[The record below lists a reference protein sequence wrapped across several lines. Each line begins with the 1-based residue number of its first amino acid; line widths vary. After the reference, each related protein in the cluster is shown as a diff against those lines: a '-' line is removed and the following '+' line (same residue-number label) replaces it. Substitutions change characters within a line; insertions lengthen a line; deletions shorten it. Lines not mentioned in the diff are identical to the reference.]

1 MRCTCDCATSR
12 KRSPRPVAGKLS
24 RLVVPGRSPPKGIEV
39 DVSKARVREVDRS
52 NNPGVLP
59 TIHTMFRAYPAQ
71 SSLVVSLTFLSGMAE
86 AVGVVALLPLLG
98 LAMGDEADVPLLDTL
113 LTNGLER
120 IGLAPTLEVLLM
132 LIVAGITVKGLLKIV
147 AMRQAGYAAAR
158 VGRDLRLGLIR
169 ALMQARWGYFTS
181 QPVGR
186 LANAVSSE
194 AQRAS
199 SVFTKSCDLLARL
212 IQVMVYLTLAFV
224 VSWQVALVTLG
235 LGAVMISSLHFL
247 VRMTRQAGLRQT
259 QVLRSL
265 ISRLSDGLYAIKPLK
280 AMGKEGNLQPLLEE
294 EVEELNHAQ
303 ERQVISKATLENAH
317 EPVVTLFVSIIIY
330 VLLSGL
336 GVPFSEVLF
345 IAFLFYRTTTYVAT
359 LQKGVQAFVE
369 MESAYWSIRTA
380 IVEAEQATERLGGDT
395 DISLRKQIEFR
406 DVSFGYDERPVLDS
420 ASFSVPAR
428 AMTAFIGPS
437 GSGKTTIADLT
448 AALYVPV
455 TGAIF
460 VDDVDLARADVRAW
474 RQQIGYVPQD
484 MTLFHDSVFV
494 NVGMGDAHVTR
505 DDVEEA
511 LRDAGAWEFVSTL
524 PDGMDTLV
532 GEHGM
537 RFSGGQRQRLAIA
550 RALVRKPQLLILDE
564 ATTALD
570 PATEQAILA
579 TLSTLKTRVTMVAI
593 SHQAG
598 IVDAADHVIRLE
610 PGARGAV
617 LHEDMPGRIDR

>member
-1 MRCTCDCATSR
+1 MGRR
-12 KRSPRPVAGKLS
+12 
-24 RLVVPGRSPPKGIEV
+24 GRSSFRGSEV
-39 DVSKARVREVDRS
+39 DVGRASAHELDVGGSK
-52 NNPGVLP
+52 GVLP
-59 TIHTMFRAYPAQ
+59 TVLALFRAYPAQ
-71 SSLVVSLTFLSGMAE
+71 SALVVGLTFLSGMAE

-98 LAMGDEADVPLLDTL
+98 LAMGEDADVPVLDAL
-113 LTNGLER
+113 LTDGLER
-120 IGLAPTLEVLLM
+120 VGLAPTIEILLG
-132 LIVAGITVKGLLKIV
+132 LIVAGITVKALLRVV

-169 ALMQARWGYFTS
+169 ALMRARWGYFTS

-212 IQVMVYLTLAFV
+212 IQVSVYLTLAFV
-224 VSWQVALVTLG
+224 VSWQVAIVTLL
-235 LGAVMISSLHFL
+235 LGAVMVSSLHFL
-247 VRMTRQAGLRQT
+247 VRMTRRAGLRQT

-317 EPVVTLFVSIIIY
+317 EPVVTLFVAIIIY
-330 VLLSGL
+330 VLLSVL

-359 LQKGVQAFVE
+359 LQKGVQAFFE
-369 MESAYWSIRTA
+369 MESAYWSIRAA
-380 IVEAEQATERLGGDT
+380 IEEAEHATERVGGQT
-395 DISLRKQIEFR
+395 DVVLQEGIEFSG
-406 DVSFGYDERPVLDS
+406 VTFGYDEQPVLNA
-420 ASFSVPAR
+420 ASFVVPAH
-428 AMTAFIGPS
+428 AITAFIGPS
-437 GSGKTTIADLT
+437 GSGKTTIADLS
-448 AALYVPV
+448 AALYTPDEGV
-455 TGAIF
+455 IL
-460 VDDVDLARADVRAW
+460 VDGVDLASADVRAW
-474 RQQIGYVPQD
+474 RQRIGYVPQD

-494 NVGMGDAHVTR
+494 NVGMGDAHVAR
-505 DDVEEA
+505 EDVEEA
-511 LRDAGAWEFVSTL
+511 LRAAGAWEFVSAL
-524 PDGMDTLV
+524 PEGIDTLV

-570 PATEQAILA
+570 PATEHAILE
-579 TLSTLKTRVTMVAI
+579 TLSTLKSKVTMIAI
-593 SHQAG
+593 SHQVGLVA
-598 IVDAADHVIRLE
+598 AADHVIRLE
-610 PGARGAV
+610 PGARGAE
-617 LHEDMPGRIDR
+617 LHPDVPGRV